1 MKGIVKMDG
10 KGNPSIV
17 LPGVELKMV
26 GPIADKF
33 QGLPQKFADEIEVTF
48 WSAPS
53 VSQSEFRIKLDLSGA
68 SSDYAQKEKSTGTA
82 TSGAT
87 AMSESCK
94 DDNSVSLK
102 PSKGQVKE

>member
-68 SSDYAQKEKSTGTA
+68 SSDYAQKEKTPEAA
-82 TSGAT
+82 TSSGT
-87 AMSESCK
+87 RKGTENSTETVNP
-94 DDNSVSLK
+94 DDPN
-102 PSKGQVKE
+102 VKEVCK

>member
-26 GPIADKF
+26 GPIADKV
-33 QGLPQKFADEIEVTF
+33 QGLPQKFADEIEVSF
-48 WSAPS
+48 WSCTSTTEA
-53 VSQSEFRIKLDLSGA
+53 EFRMRLNIDVK
-68 SSDYAQKEKSTGTA
+68 SSDYATKEKSTGTA